1 MIRYSVFYPNTPAGR
16 FDYEYYAETHMKLVE
31 DRLRPLGLLRYEI
44 DRGVGS
50 ADPDDPAP
58 YVAVSH
64 LYFNS
69 VEERHNAFAVHGE
82 ELIADMPR
90 YTDIDYKV
98 QISVIVT

>member
-1 MIRYSVFYPNTPAGR
+1 MIRYSVFYPSTPRGR
-16 FDYEYYAETHMKLVE
+16 FDYQYYAETHMKLVE

-44 DRGVGS
+44 DRGVSS
-50 ADPDDPAP
+50 ANPDDPAP

-69 VEERHNAFAVHGE
+69 VEERQNAFAVHGE

-98 QISVIVT
+98 QISEIVT